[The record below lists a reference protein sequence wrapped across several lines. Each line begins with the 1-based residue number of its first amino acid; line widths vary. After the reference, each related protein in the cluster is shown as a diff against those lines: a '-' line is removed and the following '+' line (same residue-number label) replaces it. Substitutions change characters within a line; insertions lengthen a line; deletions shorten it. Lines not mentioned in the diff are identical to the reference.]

1 MSSWPRWLLH
11 HIMNNSNNLN
21 DEKCIETKTDQTG
34 TQSQLGRKRR
44 RGNTQQVIHSP
55 NASTINPQLNPFANS
70 HGLPRS
76 PSADEFAQIYIMNVI
91 LYFEQHN
98 RCQLCHE
105 PIEHIPFTIWTCGTC
120 FLCEQCICKIYD
132 KHRYQW
138 DDHYKRRRPNID
150 MISNVENI
158 YPSNATNPAQTFQD
172 AIKCYICRSTD
183 RERTCRTIMPYPCN
197 VTQYM
202 LGRAFVKSFGT
213 RPVPRSSASV
223 TPLDIDTCGV
233 VRSSTDVT
241 KIQYT
246 CPHCK
251 IVTFRYSQLKNY
263 IRHQTVCLFR
273 PVQCPFVDC
282 DVTFLPR
289 ILNYASLGHEKF
301 DSLLEISTPEIT
313 TKLEDHYAKECKHKV
328 LCNLVDCKQHR
339 GTEAADAKQS
349 TRVVLVHQLHEHS
362 LTNLKSL
369 VPMSVDDFSKHQ
381 PIWSETE
388 MKTKFPDDVQKCQNE
403 EEEEEYI
410 PAEEEES
417 SGDDD
422 YTVTRLV
429 VERGWG

>member
-1 MSSWPRWLLH
+1 MTDTKDK
-11 HIMNNSNNLN
+11 I
-21 DEKCIETKTDQTG
+21 DEKVETKIE
-34 TQSQLGRKRR
+34 SQVGRKRR
-44 RGNTQQVIHSP
+44 RGNAEGRANTQQVIHSP
-55 NASTINPQLNPFANS
+55 NAINPQLNPFANG
-70 HGLPRS
+70 HLNVHPRS
-76 PSADEFAQIYIMNVI
+76 QSADEFAQIYIMNVI

-138 DDHYKRRRPNID
+138 DERYKHRRANVD

-158 YPSNATNPAQTFQD
+158 YPSNATTPANTFQD

-202 LGRAFVKSFGT
+202 LGRAFVRSFGP
-213 RPVPRSSASV
+213 RPVPRSPATV
-223 TPLDIDTCGV
+223 TPADIDTCGV

-282 DVTFLPR
+282 DITFLPR
-289 ILNYASLGHEKF
+289 ILNYASMGHEKF
-301 DSLLEISTPEIT
+301 DSLLEVSTPEIT

-328 LCNLVDCKQHR
+328 LCNLMDCKQHTQTR
-339 GTEAADAKQS
+339 ITDPS
-349 TRVVLVHQLHEHS
+349 PSRVVLVHQLHEHS

-381 PIWSETE
+381 PIWNETE

-410 PAEEEES
+410 PEEEEES

-429 VERGWG
+429 VERSLR